1 MGVLLFYGRK
11 LYMANRF
18 KKTKKIKFEDTE
30 FDLKRPS
37 ALVLMDFFELIL
49 KSGAVDI
56 VSAAIAITQ
65 AETEEEK
72 NQITSEI
79 FSNVINVVQSGIK
92 DIKEPL
98 IDIVAELTN
107 LDEDEKEDVPLE
119 FVALV
124 LEEAAKTIDA
134 KAFFEMFQRIFKTAE
149 TKIQVAQAIKQ
160 PATISPIG

>member
-1 MGVLLFYGRK
+1 
-11 LYMANRF
+11 MANRF
-18 KKTKKIKFEDTE
+18 KRTKKIEFEGNE

-49 KSGAVDI
+49 KSGAIDV

-65 AETEEEK
+65 AEKEEEK
-72 NQITSEI
+72 NQMISEI
-79 FSNVINVVQSGIK
+79 FDSVINVVQSGIK

-98 IDIVAELTN
+98 IDIVAELTS
-107 LDEDEKEDVPLE
+107 LDKEEKEEVPLE

-134 KAFFEMFQRIFKTAE
+134 KAFFEMFQRISKTTEAKVQ
-149 TKIQVAQAIKQ
+149 TAQSIQQ
-160 PATISPIG
+160 PATISSIG

>member
-1 MGVLLFYGRK
+1 
-11 LYMANRF
+11 MANRF

-124 LEEAAKTIDA
+124 LE
-134 KAFFEMFQRIFKTAE
+134 
-149 TKIQVAQAIKQ
+149 
-160 PATISPIG
+160 